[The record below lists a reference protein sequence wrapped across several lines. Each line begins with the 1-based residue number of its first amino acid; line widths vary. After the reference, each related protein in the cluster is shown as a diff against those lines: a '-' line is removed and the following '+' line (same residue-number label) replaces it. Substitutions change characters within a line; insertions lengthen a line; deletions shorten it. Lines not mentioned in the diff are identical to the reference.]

1 MTDLKHINIAIDGP
15 SGAGKS
21 TLARRTAQELGYIYV
36 DTGAMYRAIGLYVLR
51 RGIAADDKAAVVAC
65 LPEITVDIGYQD
77 GVQRIFLNG
86 EDVSGSIRTE
96 EVSQYASAVSAV
108 PEVRAHLMGL
118 QRSLAARSS
127 VIMDGR
133 DIGTVILPDADIKIY
148 LTASEEDR
156 AMRRFLEL
164 REKGQEVDYDSV
176 LENIRQR
183 DWNDM
188 HRDVAPLRQAEDA
201 IVVDTSGI
209 GLEESA
215 RLLRDTIEGMMP
227 YVV

>member
-51 RGIAADDKAAVVAC
+51 RGIVADDRAAVVAC

-96 EVSQYASAVSAV
+96 AVSQYASAVSAV

-164 REKGQEVDYDSV
+164 KEKGQEVDYDSV

>member
-164 REKGQEVDYDSV
+164 KEKGQEVDYDSV